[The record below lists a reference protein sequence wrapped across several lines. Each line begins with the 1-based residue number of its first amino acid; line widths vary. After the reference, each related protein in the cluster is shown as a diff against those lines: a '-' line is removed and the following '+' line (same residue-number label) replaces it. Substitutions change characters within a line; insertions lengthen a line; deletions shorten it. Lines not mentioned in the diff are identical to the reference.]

1 MPLLSLNAVLSDAL
15 AAANLPPASL
25 NSSGM
30 TEITVHGLAVG
41 LEYMERDERL
51 VLYCSVGR
59 LPAEPSA
66 DVYEFLLE
74 TDLFGAKLG
83 GGHLGLYAPTRTL
96 LFSLGLETENLT
108 AARLANALSRFAEQA
123 TTLINEMETH
133 LAGRSGSMDM
143 TPFPGNILWV

>member
-1 MPLLSLNAVLSDAL
+1 MSLHSLNALLSEAL
-15 AAANLPPASL
+15 AAAGLPPASL

-30 TEITVHGLAVG
+30 TEVVVHGLTVG
-41 LEYMERDERL
+41 LEHLEKDGRL

-59 LPAEPSA
+59 LPAEVSS

-96 LFSLGLETENLT
+96 LFSLCLDEENLT
-108 AARLANALSRFAEQA
+108 AARLANALPRFAEQA
-123 TTLINEMETH
+123 VTLIDDMENH
-133 LAGRSGSMDM
+133 LAGRRDSLDM
-143 TPFPGNILWV
+143 TPFTANMLWV

>member
-1 MPLLSLNAVLSDAL
+1 MSLISLNAMLSEAL
-15 AAANLPPASL
+15 AGADLPPASL

-41 LEYMERDERL
+41 LEYMEKDARL
-51 VLYCSVGR
+51 VLYCSIGR
-59 LPAEPSA
+59 LPAEPSS
-66 DVYEFLLE
+66 DIYEFLLE

-108 AARLANALSRFAEQA
+108 ATRLANALSRFAEQA
-123 TTLINEMETH
+123 TGLINDMEEH

-143 TPFPGNILWV
+143 TPFMGNMLWV